1 VHEHVDRL
9 ALEKSSVEIM
19 DMNCGAGKSFDKM
32 ALDSR

>member
-9 ALEKSSVEIM
+9 ALEKASVEIM
-19 DMNCGAGKSFDKM
+19 DMNCGAGERFGKM